1 MAPHQSEGESRRLL
15 IVGSDIEIA
24 GPVRSSLALLLHE
37 FATNSV
43 KYGAL
48 SASDGR
54 IQIRCADVAGIVVV
68 TWTELGG
75 PPVASPAN
83 NNGFGVL
90 LVRATVTGQLGGELS
105 RDWRPEGL
113 VIRLSVPRER
123 LTG

>member
-1 MAPHQSEGESRRLL
+1 MPQSNAPSRHDSNETAS
-15 IVGSDIEIA
+15 GK
-24 GPVRSSLALLLHE
+24 P
-37 FATNSV
+37 
-43 KYGAL
+43 GAVQ
-48 SASDGR
+48 SDGQ
-54 IQIRCADVAGIVVV
+54 IQIHCADVAGIVVV

-83 NNGFGVL
+83 NNGFGDL

-105 RDWRPEGL
+105 RDRRPEGL